1 MSAATGTVDAMNDF
15 TWLFVLCALLV
26 GFLVGGAAVAVYS
39 RRAYGPQLE
48 DLRHGLFVEQQKVG
62 DLQALNAGYDAEARL
77 LRERCSEYE
86 LREEKASVRQEQDHS
101 VLRALAPVAEQLQ
114 RVQLQVGQLERD
126 RAAQFGQ
133 LSEQLARAATQD
145 AELLK
150 STAQLTGALKSGQV
164 RGTWGEVQLKRIVE
178 AAGMLPH
185 VDFREQVVTDQ
196 GQRPDMVVTLPGGKS
211 IIVDS
216 KVPLDAYL
224 RAQDV
229 DPLSSAE
236 AAEQYSALL
245 AQHSKALRA
254 HVDTLGSKSYWSA
267 LPGSPELVVCFL
279 PAESFLSAAIQQ
291 DAGLLEHAF
300 SKSVILAS
308 PASLLAVLKGLA
320 VAWRQELLTEN
331 ARELFEQTQ
340 TLYDRLGTMGI
351 HINQLGRSL
360 KSSVEKYNSFVGAME
375 SRVLPSVRRIQD
387 LDPGLGTPSSK
398 SSEDRQAILKM
409 SPLENAPR
417 PLTAT
422 ELIEERHLQ
431 DNASRSFAQRNSEG
445 GLSET
450 A

>member
-1 MSAATGTVDAMNDF
+1 MNDF
-15 TWLFVLCALLV
+15 TWLFVLFALLL
-26 GFLVGGAAVAVYS
+26 GLILGAVFVAIYS
-39 RRAYGPQLE
+39 RRSFGPQLDE
-48 DLRHGLFVEQQKVG
+48 LRHGLFVEQQKVG

-86 LREEKASVRQEQDHS
+86 LREEKAALRQEQDQS
-101 VLRALAPVAEQLQ
+101 VLRALAPVAEQLH
-114 RVQLQVGQLERD
+114 RVQQQVGQLERD
-126 RAAQFGQ
+126 RATQFGQ
-133 LSEQLARAATQD
+133 LSEQLARAAAQD

-150 STAQLTGALKSGQV
+150 STTQLTGALKSGKV

-178 AAGMLPH
+178 TAGMLPH
-185 VDFREQVVTDQ
+185 VDFREQVVNDN
-196 GQRPDMVVTLPGGKS
+196 GQRPDLVVTLPGEKS

-224 RAQDV
+224 KAQDI
-229 DPLSSAE
+229 DPRSSSE
-236 AAEQYSALL
+236 AAEEYERLL

-254 HVDTLGSKSYWSA
+254 HVDALGSKAYWNS
-267 LPGSPELVVCFL
+267 LPGSPEMVVCFL
-279 PAESFLSAAIQQ
+279 PAESFLSEAVQQ

-308 PASLLAVLKGLA
+308 PTSLLAILKGLA

-340 TLYDRLGTMGI
+340 VLYDRLGTMGT
-351 HINQLGRSL
+351 HVNQLGRSL
-360 KSSVEKYNSFVGAME
+360 KSSVEKYNSFVGALE
-375 SRVLPSVRRIQD
+375 SRVLPSVRRIRD
-387 LDPGLGTPSSK
+387 LDPGLGAESSK
-398 SSEDRQAILKM
+398 SAEERRAILNV
-409 SPLENAPR
+409 STLENAPR

-422 ELIEERHLQ
+422 ELIEERHLNE
-431 DNASRSFAQRNSEG
+431 NASQAPLNVSKNNES